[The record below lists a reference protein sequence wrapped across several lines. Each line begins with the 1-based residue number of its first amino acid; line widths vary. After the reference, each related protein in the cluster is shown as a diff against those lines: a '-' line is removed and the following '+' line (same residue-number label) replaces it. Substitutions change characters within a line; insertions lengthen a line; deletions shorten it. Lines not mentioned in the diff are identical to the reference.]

1 MSKISSFIRE
11 LFKTGDDIR
20 DAGLTTP
27 ENIVRYNDIAYGPDS
42 KKQSLDVYRPSA
54 EDGKKLPVIVSV
66 HGGGWVYGDKERY
79 QFYCMN
85 LAQRGFAVVNFTY
98 RLAPENKYP
107 DSLEDTNSVFAW
119 VLNHVEEFGFD
130 AEHIFAVGDSAG
142 AHNLGLYAAIC
153 TNPAYAS
160 FYAFDVPKGFRPAA
174 IALNCGAYSLVNDKS
189 DQTMALMTDFLPEHG
204 TERELWLIDVTA
216 HITPDY
222 PPTFFM
228 TSTGDFLQEQAAL
241 LAAQLARAKVP
252 FVFRFYGD
260 KDHILPHVFHCNI
273 RSEDARM
280 CNDEECAFFKKFL

>member
-98 RLAPENKYP
+98 RLASENKYP